1 MGKVKFPNLAAEL
14 VRKGECQKSLASLLN
29 LNQATISRKMNGIS
43 DWTIGE
49 IETLCDYF
57 NKDYYTLF
65 K

>member
-1 MGKVKFPNLAAEL
+1 MAKAKFPNLVAEL
-14 VRKGECQKSLASLLN
+14 ARKGECQKSLAVLLH